1 MNNDPSIY
9 EHIQETCVAYNLGKA
24 YKVVNRMFEEELR
37 AVGLTNSQF
46 AVLVTLARFGE
57 MSSHALAEK
66 LGSDPSTISRN
77 MDLLERRQLVRESV
91 DKQDR
96 RVRLYAITEEA
107 EETLGAGVQKW
118 KRAQRRALRA
128 LGRPFW
134 RTSRRRLKR
143 LIGA

>member
-1 MNNDPSIY
+1 MNQDPRIY

-24 YKVVNRMFEEELR
+24 YKVVNRLFEEELR
-37 AVGLTNSQF
+37 EVGLTNSQF

-77 MDLLERRQLVRESV
+77 MDLLERRNLVEEQV
-91 DKQDR
+91 DQRDR
-96 RVRLYAITEEA
+96 RVRLYSITAEA
-107 EETLGAGVQKW
+107 ESTLKAGVQRW

-128 LGRPFW
+128 IGRPFW